1 MVKIR
6 EKDVRM
12 NVNQFFKFKIA
23 HNKFAHTQEV
33 TPSKNK
39 STCPQSKGNENFM
52 FPYC

>member
-1 MVKIR
+1 
-6 EKDVRM
+6 M

-39 STCPQSKGNENFM
+39 STCPQSKGNENFK
-52 FPYC
+52 FPYG